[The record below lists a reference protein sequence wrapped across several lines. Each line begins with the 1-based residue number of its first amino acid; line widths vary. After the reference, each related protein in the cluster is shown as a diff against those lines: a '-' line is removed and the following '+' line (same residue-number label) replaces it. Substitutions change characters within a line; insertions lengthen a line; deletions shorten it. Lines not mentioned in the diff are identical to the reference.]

1 MLQSL
6 GVPHAFWLKD
16 GTWIC
21 FADEDGT
28 CHEIDLIMLVLLKH
42 SRTETLRCRLKN
54 ERGDSDGHGASVEW
68 YLLCISEIE
77 RGECDG
83 FGQQA

>member
-1 MLQSL
+1 MFQSL
-6 GVPHAFWLKD
+6 GVPHAFWLKV

-21 FADEDGT
+21 FADEDCT
-28 CHEIDLIMLVLLKH
+28 CDKIGLIMLVSLEH
-42 SRTETLRCRLKN
+42 SRTEHFGCRLKN

-68 YLLCISEIE
+68 YLLCIGEIK

-83 FGQQA
+83 LGRDA